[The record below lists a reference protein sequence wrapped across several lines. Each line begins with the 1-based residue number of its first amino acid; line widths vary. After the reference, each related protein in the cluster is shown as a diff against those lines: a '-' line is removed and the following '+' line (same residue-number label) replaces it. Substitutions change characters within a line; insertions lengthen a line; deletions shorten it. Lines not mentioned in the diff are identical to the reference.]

1 MATEDLSSGGRSQAT
16 PAVPKRMV
24 HFQACASEPE
34 SKKVSLGQRL
44 LGRGLAVP
52 FNYAELYRDPEA
64 ARRGEFDPDEL
75 LAKST
80 CASNGG
86 EDES

>member
-1 MATEDLSSGGRSQAT
+1 MSDREIPTLGTSRLS
-16 PAVPKRMV
+16 PASSSSLVS
-24 HFQACASEPE
+24 FQASDSAQSGAR
-34 SKKVSLGQRL
+34 VVLGQRM
-44 LGRGLAVP
+44 LGRALAVP
-52 FNYAELYRDPEA
+52 FNYAELYRDPDA

>member
-1 MATEDLSSGGRSQAT
+1 MATQERAEASEAASVA
-16 PAVPKRMV
+16 PKGFV
-24 HFQACASEPE
+24 SFQPSVSEPE
-34 SKKVSLGQRL
+34 RKKAWSGQRL
-44 LGRGLAVP
+44 LGRALAVP

-80 CASNGG
+80 CAGNGG

>member
-1 MATEDLSSGGRSQAT
+1 MTDREIPLPGNASLSAISSSGLVSFQT
-16 PAVPKRMV
+16 SKNEPARNRVV
-24 HFQACASEPE
+24 
-34 SKKVSLGQRL
+34 LGQRM
-44 LGRGLAVP
+44 LGRALAVP
-52 FNYAELYRDPEA
+52 FNYAELYRDPDA

>member
-1 MATEDLSSGGRSQAT
+1 MTDHKISAHGDSQRSAVSSDTLVSFE
-16 PAVPKRMV
+16 VSE
-24 HFQACASEPE
+24 SEPARDR
-34 SKKVSLGQRL
+34 VVLGQRM
-44 LGRGLAVP
+44 LGRALAVP
-52 FNYAELYRDPEA
+52 FNYAELYRDPDA

>member
-1 MATEDLSSGGRSQAT
+1 MTNREMPLPSVSRLSTNSSNSLVSFQTTE
-16 PAVPKRMV
+16 
-24 HFQACASEPE
+24 SEPARDR
-34 SKKVSLGQRL
+34 VVLGQRM
-44 LGRGLAVP
+44 LGRALAVP
-52 FNYAELYRDPEA
+52 FNYAELYRDPDA

>member
-1 MATEDLSSGGRSQAT
+1 MTDREMPLPSNANPSPIPSNDLVS
-16 PAVPKRMV
+16 
-24 HFQACASEPE
+24 FQASENDPARNR
-34 SKKVSLGQRL
+34 VVLGQRM
-44 LGRGLAVP
+44 LGRALAVP
-52 FNYAELYRDPEA
+52 FNYAELYRDPDA

-80 CASNGG
+80 CAGNGG

>member
-1 MATEDLSSGGRSQAT
+1 MSDREIPTLGTSSLS
-16 PAVPKRMV
+16 PASSSRLVS
-24 HFQACASEPE
+24 FQASDSAQSEAR
-34 SKKVSLGQRL
+34 VVLGQRM
-44 LGRGLAVP
+44 LGRALAVP
-52 FNYAELYRDPEA
+52 FNYAELYRDPDA

>member
-1 MATEDLSSGGRSQAT
+1 MSDREIPTLGASGRSPASSSGLVS
-16 PAVPKRMV
+16 
-24 HFQACASEPE
+24 FQAPDSAQSG
-34 SKKVSLGQRL
+34 SRVVLGQRM
-44 LGRGLAVP
+44 LGRALAVP
-52 FNYAELYRDPEA
+52 FNYAELYRDPDA

>member
-1 MATEDLSSGGRSQAT
+1 MSDRAIHIPVTSGLTLTSSSDLVSFEASDRKQS
-16 PAVPKRMV
+16 AVGV
-24 HFQACASEPE
+24 
-34 SKKVSLGQRL
+34 VLGQRM
-44 LGRGLAVP
+44 LGRALAVP
-52 FNYAELYRDPEA
+52 FNYAELYRDPDA